1 MGKFNPQ
8 AKNMVGFHYRYRLI
22 SNLLAPEVAHPQTF
36 HPFGNLQEHHRHY
49 APKLS

>member
-22 SNLLAPEVAHPQTF
+22 SYLLAPEVAHPQTF
-36 HPFGNLQEHHRHY
+36 HPFGKLQEHHRHY